1 MRVAER
7 SISEVLQRVKWA
19 GTTRV
24 LCLLGTWW
32 LQMILVVE
40 LEGSKLPED
49 RLCSREVR
57 PVPGNSKSLED
68 LSRR

>member
-1 MRVAER
+1 
-7 SISEVLQRVKWA
+7 
-19 GTTRV
+19 
-24 LCLLGTWW
+24 
-32 LQMILVVE
+32 MILVVE